1 VDFRLLGPLEVRD
14 PAGAALRLP
23 TGRLRTLLAR
33 LLLRADTSVA
43 TEDLIDAVW
52 EDKPPKEPLAALQVM
67 VLRLR
72 RALGPAA
79 GSRLRTVPPGYRFVV
94 MPGELDL
101 HRFEELLRRG
111 SAALDTRDWSAACD
125 LLGRALACWR
135 GDALADVRT
144 GAAMDGY
151 LDALAALRLRAQRQL
166 VEARLHLGQHAEL
179 VDEIA
184 ALVESHPFD
193 EQLRAQLMLALYG
206 CGRRAEALEA
216 FRSARRTL
224 VDELGI
230 EPGSELRE
238 LHQAL
243 LADDPGQ
250 SPDGATAVSRV
261 LAADAITR
269 RVCPAQL
276 PTGVAD
282 FTGRSQEAGQ
292 LEEQLTKA
300 VGAWPG
306 GPVVLSA
313 IDGTGGI
320 GKTSLAVHVSHKV
333 AGLYPDG
340 QLYAD
345 LHGGGGRPVKPGEV
359 LARFLRGLGVP
370 PERVPADPEERGA
383 LYRTM
388 LASRQVL
395 ILLDNVRDAA
405 QVRPLLPGA
414 GSSAVLLT
422 SRSTL
427 PGLDGAFRITLGFL
441 GLDDSL
447 DLFARI
453 VGRDVVA
460 AELDAVQAVLQVCSG
475 LPLAIRIAA
484 SRLAAG
490 LDRSVQE
497 LAKRLA
503 DERLRLDEL
512 AVEDRAIRSTFAV
525 SYHGLPADQARAFRL
540 LAVSDGP
547 SVTVPAAAALLALP
561 RDVTQLLLDALV
573 DIHLLQSPTP
583 GRYRFHDLLRL
594 FAAERAQADETPV
607 ARGAALHRQLLWY
620 LHSSA
625 TASRCLN
632 PSRRH
637 VTLEVPGPEWK
648 PLNFT
653 GFDEALAW
661 CEAER
666 TNLAA
671 AAAQATRTGRHEIG
685 WKLPITMW
693 DLFHLRRWQED
704 GVRCN
709 ESALASAEA
718 LQDRTAEA
726 WVLNCLSSAYQAA
739 GRLSDAADCLD
750 RALEIRG
757 RLGDRQGQG
766 SSLLNLGYVYTE
778 MGRPA
783 EAISALERALDT
795 FRELGI
801 PAGEATARTNL
812 GEAFQSLDDYPAA
825 LEHHRQALAIAL
837 ETADQFHAGRALT
850 NLAGTLFQLGSLD
863 EAADFAA
870 RGLETT
876 RAIGNQVDEGIALD
890 ILGGVN
896 AAQGRWPL
904 AQQHWQDAYTV
915 LDILGHP
922 RASDILDRLT
932 TRAVPSAQLQPR
944 RNDGRTEATT

>member
-1 VDFRLLGPLEVRD
+1 MDFRLLGPLEVRD
-14 PAGAALRLP
+14 TAGAALRIP
-23 TGRLRTLLAR
+23 TGRLRTLLAK
-33 LLLRADTSVA
+33 LLLRADSSVA
-43 TEDLIDAVW
+43 TEALIDAVW
-52 EDKPPKEPLAALQVM
+52 EDRPPREPLAALQVM

-72 RALGPAA
+72 RALGPAG
-79 GSRLRTVPPGYRFVV
+79 GSRLRTAPPGYRFDV

-111 SAALDTRDWSAACD
+111 SAALDTQDWSAAGD

-144 GAAMDGY
+144 GSAMDGY
-151 LDALAALRLRAQRQL
+151 VDALAALRLRAQRQF
-166 VEARLHLGQHAEL
+166 VEARLHLGQHSEL
-179 VDEIA
+179 VDEIT
-184 ALVESHPFD
+184 ALVESHPLD
-193 EQLRAQLMLALYG
+193 EQLRAQLMLALHG
-206 CGRRAEALEA
+206 SGRRAEALGA

-243 LADDPGQ
+243 LADDPGPPGQ
-250 SPDGATAVSRV
+250 GTDGAAGAGPLRSAG
-261 LAADAITR
+261 AAAG

-276 PTGVAD
+276 PTGVPD
-282 FTGRSQEAGQ
+282 FTGRSQETGQ
-292 LEEQLTKA
+292 LEEQLVKA
-300 VGAWPG
+300 VGAWPR
-306 GPVVLSA
+306 GPIVLSA

-320 GKTSLAVHVSHKV
+320 GKTSLAVHVAHRV
-333 AGLYPDG
+333 AGLFPDG
-340 QLYAD
+340 QLHAD
-345 LHGGGGRPVKPGEV
+345 LHGSGGQPVEPGEV

-383 LYRTM
+383 LYRTA

-405 QVRPLLPGA
+405 QVRPLLPGT

-441 GLDDSL
+441 DLDDSL
-447 DLFARI
+447 DLFTRI
-453 VGRDVVA
+453 GGQDVVA
-460 AELDAVQAVLQVCSG
+460 AEPDAVQAVLQICSG

-497 LAKRLA
+497 LAQRLT
-503 DERLRLDEL
+503 DERLRLDGL
-512 AVEDRAIRSTFAV
+512 AVEDRAIRATFAV
-525 SYHGLPADQARAFRL
+525 SYHGLQADQARAFRL
-540 LAVSDGP
+540 LAVGEGP

-573 DIHLLQSPTP
+573 GIHLLHSPTP

-594 FAAERAQADETPV
+594 FAAECAQADETPA
-607 ARGAALHRQLLWY
+607 ARDAALYRQLRWY
-620 LHSSA
+620 LDSSA
-625 TASRCLN
+625 AASRCLN

-637 VTLEVPGPEWK
+637 VTLDAPGPEWQ
-648 PLNFT
+648 PLHFT

-671 AAAQATRTGRHEIG
+671 AVAQAARTGRHEIG

-704 GVRCN
+704 GIRCN

-718 LQDRTAEA
+718 LHDRKAES
-726 WVLNCLSSAYQAA
+726 WVLNSLSSAYQAA

-757 RLGDRQGQG
+757 RLGDLQGQG

-778 MGRPA
+778 MGRSA
-783 EAISALERALDT
+783 EAIGVLEQALGI
-795 FRELGI
+795 FRELGVQ
-801 PAGEATARTNL
+801 AGEATARTNL
-812 GEAFQSLDDYPAA
+812 GVAFQSLGDYPAA
-825 LEHHRQALAIAL
+825 LEHHQRALAIAL
-837 ETADQFHAGRALT
+837 EAADQFHAGRALT
-850 NLAGTLFQLGSLD
+850 NVADTLFQLGSLD
-863 EAADFAA
+863 EAAEHAA

-876 RAIGNQVDEGIALD
+876 RLTGNQVDEGIALD
-890 ILGGVN
+890 ILGRVH
-896 AAQGRWPL
+896 AAQERWSL
-904 AQQHWQDAYTV
+904 AHHRWREAYTV
-915 LDILGHP
+915 LDLLGHP
-922 RASDILDRLT
+922 RAADVLDLLT
-932 TRAVPSAQLQPR
+932 SRPV
-944 RNDGRTEATT
+944 

>member
-14 PAGAALRLP
+14 AAGAVLQIP

-33 LLLRADTSVA
+33 LLLRADSSVA

-52 EDKPPKEPLAALQVM
+52 GDQPPREPLAALQVM

-79 GSRLRTVPPGYRFVV
+79 GSRLRTAPPGYRFDV
-94 MPGELDL
+94 MPSELDL
-101 HRFEELLRRG
+101 RRFEELLQWG
-111 SAALDTRDWSAACD
+111 SAALDTQDWTTARD

-144 GAAMDGY
+144 GTAMQGY
-151 LDALAALRLRAQRQL
+151 LDTLAALRLRTQRQL
-166 VEARLHLGQHAEL
+166 VEARLHLGQHGEL
-179 VDEIA
+179 VDEIT

-193 EQLRAQLMLALYG
+193 EQLRAQLMLALHG

-230 EPGSELRE
+230 EPGTELRE

-243 LADDPGQ
+243 LADDPYPPGK
-250 SPDGATAVSRV
+250 SSDGATAVSPV
-261 LAADAITR
+261 PAADAATG
-269 RVCPAQL
+269 RVLPAQL
-276 PTGVAD
+276 PTRVPD

-300 VGAWPG
+300 TGAWPS

-320 GKTSLAVHVSHKV
+320 GKTSLAVHVAHQV
-333 AGLYPDG
+333 TGLFPDG
-340 QLYAD
+340 QLHAD
-345 LHGGGGRPVKPGEV
+345 LHGSGGRPAEPGEV

-383 LYRTM
+383 LYRTT

-395 ILLDNVRDAA
+395 VLLDNVRDAA

-414 GSSAVLLT
+414 GGSAVLIT

-441 GLDDSL
+441 DVDDSL
-447 DLFARI
+447 DLFTRI
-453 VGRDVVA
+453 VGHDVVA
-460 AELDAVQAVLQVCSG
+460 AEPDAVRAVLQICSG

-497 LAKRLA
+497 LAERLT

-512 AVEDRAIRSTFAV
+512 AVEDRAIRATFAV

-540 LAVSDGP
+540 LAVSEGS
-547 SVTVPAAAALLALP
+547 SVTLPAAAAQLALP
-561 RDVTQLLLDALV
+561 RDVTQQLLDALV
-573 DIHLLQSPTP
+573 GIHLLHSPTP

-594 FAAERAQADETPV
+594 FAAECAQADETS
-607 ARGAALHRQLLWY
+607 AAQDAALHRQLRWY

-625 TASRCLN
+625 AASRCIN

-637 VTLEVPGPEWK
+637 VTLDAPGPEWE

-671 AAAQATRTGRHEIG
+671 AVAQAARTGRHEIG

-704 GVRCN
+704 GIRCN

-718 LQDRTAEA
+718 LHDRKAEA

-750 RALEIRG
+750 RALAIRG
-757 RLGDRQGQG
+757 RLGDLQGQG
-766 SSLLNLGYVYTE
+766 SSLLNLGYVRTE
-778 MGRPA
+778 MGRSA
-783 EAISALERALDT
+783 EAIGALEQALGI
-795 FRELGI
+795 FRELGVR
-801 PAGEATARTNL
+801 AGEAVARTNL
-812 GEAFQSLDDYPAA
+812 GVAFQTLGDYPAA
-825 LEHHRQALAIAL
+825 LEHHQQALAIAL

-850 NLAGTLFQLGSLD
+850 NLADTLFQLGSLE
-863 EAADFAA
+863 EAADHAT

-876 RAIGNQVDEGIALD
+876 RVTGNQVDEGIALD
-890 ILGGVN
+890 ILGRVH
-896 AAQGRWPL
+896 AAQGRWSL
-904 AQQHWQDAYTV
+904 AHHRWRDAYTV

-922 RASDILDRLT
+922 RAADVLDRLSSH
-932 TRAVPSAQLQPR
+932 PM
-944 RNDGRTEATT
+944 